1 MPYLASININTTRQH
16 PFPFDVPAIKF
27 AKDIDLSNNITFLVG
42 ENGTGKSTLLESIAC
57 KLNLPHM
64 EGFGY
69 DKNSFSAART
79 LEPFLH
85 FTWGMERF
93 AGFFFRAEDFGDYLN
108 SIHRKGTT
116 IEQQMGD
123 MGEDVPRHIVE
134 QMKNSANT
142 QLRNMRQTYGQELQA
157 FSHGEA
163 YLHIMDQRINK
174 RGIYLLDEPEAALS
188 PARQL
193 TLIHFIQNHLKHYNS
208 QFIVATHSPM
218 LLAYPEAAIYEISD
232 NHMAKTDLQN
242 TDHYSIT
249 KSFLD
254 NPEAFLRHL

>member
-1 MPYLASININTTRQH
+1 MPYLASVNINTTRQH

-27 AKDIDLSNNITFLVG
+27 AKEIDLSNNITFLVG

-57 KLNLPHM
+57 KLHLPHM

-69 DKNSFSAART
+69 DKNGFDAART
-79 LEPFLH
+79 LEPFLE
-85 FTWGMERF
+85 FTWGLERS

-108 SIHRKGTT
+108 SVHRSGAT

-123 MGEDVPRHIVE
+123 MGDDVPRHIVE
-134 QMKNSANT
+134 QMKNNANT

-163 YLHIMDQRINK
+163 YLHIMNQRINK

-193 TLIHFIQNHLKHYNS
+193 TLIYFIQNHLKQFNS
-208 QFIVATHSPM
+208 QFIIATHSPM
-218 LLAYPEAAIYEISD
+218 LLAYPEATIYEITD
-232 NHMAKTDLQN
+232 NDMAETNLQN

-254 NPEAFLRHL
+254 NPQAYLRHL